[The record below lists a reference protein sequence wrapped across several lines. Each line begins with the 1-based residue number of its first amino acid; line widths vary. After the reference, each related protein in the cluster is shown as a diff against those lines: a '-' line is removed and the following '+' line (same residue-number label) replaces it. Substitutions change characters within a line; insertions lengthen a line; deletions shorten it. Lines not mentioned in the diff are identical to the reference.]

1 MIRSNEGIYN
11 ELSIL
16 YLLLIAC
23 RIAIAVKINKIT
35 LNAIVNGLIETKNPK
50 IQLSYYK
57 SY

>member
-50 IQLSYYK
+50 NPVKLL
-57 SY
+57 